1 MKNVTAS
8 GGVFSGACLVY
19 HIWSLNREYEGRK
32 TEINKLKSHLNIYK
46 TDIENKK
53 RDEKK
58 NMASHQHLMDLNM
71 Q

>member
-8 GGVFSGACLVY
+8 GGVFSGASLVY
-19 HIWSLNREYEGRK
+19 HVWSLNRKYEGHK
-32 TEINKLKSHLNIYK
+32 TEINKLKSRLNIYK
-46 TDIENKK
+46 TDIKNKK
-53 RDEKK
+53 IDEKK